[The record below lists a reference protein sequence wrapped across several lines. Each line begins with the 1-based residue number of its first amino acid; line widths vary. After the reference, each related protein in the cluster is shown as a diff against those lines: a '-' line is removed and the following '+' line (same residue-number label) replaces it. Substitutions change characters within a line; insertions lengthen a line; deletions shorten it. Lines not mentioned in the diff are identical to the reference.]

1 MINNTNWNQDLTK
14 NRTGNSANSRPEYLQ
29 DNSPQLV
36 NKSFPLNIV
45 SSSSTW
51 SSFTPDT
58 TTHPS
63 KGSSTTIKDSIL
75 DSNGNSPLTC
85 AVSSN
90 DITAARNLIE
100 QFHFPLN
107 LQNYEGETAL
117 SYAVMNN
124 NYDMVKLLL
133 SRGADLNVSNCR
145 AETPLHQAVVL
156 GNSEIVRLLVE
167 AGSFVDAEDE
177 CGDTPLHFAV
187 REDQPEIVE
196 YLLEI
201 GADPDHSNQD
211 DETPAELAEI
221 VASDKVKKVFIDNCK
236 RYIDGHGWD
245 NSIHSIL
252 GSKSHLLLQKSQR
265 KLTSSSYLSP
275 LSTSLNIPRK
285 PL

>member
-1 MINNTNWNQDLTK
+1 MINNNNWPEQTNQ
-14 NRTGNSANSRPEYLQ
+14 NRTGNSADSRPEFLEAI
-29 DNSPQLV
+29 SPHLV
-36 NKSFPLNIV
+36 VKSLPLNIL
-45 SSSSTW
+45 SSSTW
-51 SSFTPDT
+51 SSLTTPET
-58 TTHPS
+58 SSHPS
-63 KGSSTTIKDSIL
+63 RGTSPPSDSIL

-85 AVSSN
+85 AVYSN
-90 DITAARNLIE
+90 DITSAKNLIE
-100 QFHFPLN
+100 QYHFPLN

-124 NYDMVKLLL
+124 NYDMVKFLL
-133 SRGADLNVSNCR
+133 SRGADLNISNCR
-145 AETPLHQAVVL
+145 TETPLHQAVVL

-196 YLLEI
+196 FLLEI

-221 VASDKVKKVFIDNCK
+221 VASDKVKKVFMDNCK
-236 RYIDGHGWD
+236 RYLDGHGLD
-245 NSIHSIL
+245 NSIHQSL

-275 LSTSLNIPRK
+275 LSMSLNIPRK